1 MSQSFNCH
9 CPERKKP
16 VKDRAWVVVQ
26 RQCNHSAFSGYA
38 YTPSDWSC
46 IWCKGCHALGRTK
59 AKYVSLLKDGPV
71 DPHTPPIHG
80 YHAQINPQ
88 AHNFHP

>member
-1 MSQSFNCH
+1 MAQSFNCH

-16 VKDRAWVVVQ
+16 VKERAWVVVD
-26 RQCNHSAFSGYA
+26 RMCNHSAFNGYQ
-38 YTPSDWSC
+38 YTASDWSL

-59 AKYVSLLKDGPV
+59 AGYVVDLPNGEI

-80 YHAQINPQ
+80 YQ
-88 AHNFHP
+88 AMLRAKP